1 MNRYRLRRIRLVAVL
16 AATFL
21 VANSI
26 GILEV
31 ADAAVL
37 TNTYVR
43 TNRIKAAQTT
53 SFRLVFRTVGAGS
66 TTASVN
72 FNGGDGASGWTSQ
85 SGVVNASQTIS
96 SASCATETGATALPG
111 SLAASGATGTVS
123 ITGITALA
131 ATTSYCVDLT
141 STTALTMPVAGEYHP
156 VVTVGSDSTIIALR
170 TIAADQISVTATVPP
185 AFNFVLGGTSDP
197 LGAIS
202 TGAVKV
208 STGVTVTVNTNAKNG
223 WFAYAS
229 GSGGLTSPSSGGTV
243 ASTTPGSGAT
253 LSAGTEGYVL
263 GLPAAGINQGTGTGI
278 GTTSATGGY
287 ASNGTTTG
295 SGLDSTIRQ
304 IASSTGTAQNAVI
317 TLKQLAAISS
327 LTKPGTDYADTVTVI
342 GAGYF

>member
-1 MNRYRLRRIRLVAVL
+1 MIKTKINQLKFILTAAVMAL
-16 AATFL
+16 GSVMWIAAPANAAT
-21 VANSI
+21 
-26 GILEV
+26 
-31 ADAAVL
+31 L

-43 TNRIKAAQTT
+43 TNRIKAGNT
-53 SFRLVFRTVGAGS
+53 STFRLVFKTVGAGA
-66 TTASVN
+66 TTAN
-72 FNGGDGASGWTSQ
+72 IDFNGADGGSAWTSQ
-85 SGVVNASQTIS
+85 SGLVNATQAIS
-96 SASCATETGATALPG
+96 SASCAAETGATALPG
-111 SLAASGATGTVS
+111 SIAASGSGGVVS
-123 ITGITALA
+123 ITAITALA
-131 ATTSYCVDLT
+131 ATTSYCADF
-141 STTALTMPVAGEYHP
+141 TTAAALTLPVAGEYHP